1 MNLDDFNASPRHATS
16 MVNHFDT
23 PIASLMPIPPQTTP
37 IIGTN
42 APKSTSIKRKRTNAF
57 SPMIQTTNKNSKQIV
72 ETMDQINLTQLQIE
86 KHCTAI
92 QIG

>member
-1 MNLDDFNASPRHATS
+1 
-16 MVNHFDT
+16 
-23 PIASLMPIPPQTTP
+23 
-37 IIGTN
+37 
-42 APKSTSIKRKRTNAF
+42 
-57 SPMIQTTNKNSKQIV
+57 MIQTTNKNSKQIV